1 MFKVLLDILLNLVAT
16 IIQIIVW
23 PINSLM
29 TNIFPDLSTTITDIT
44 TTLVSIFNGMS
55 WAISGIPTTLKV
67 TLLFMLGIEIA
78 KHTIFRST
86 YMLTRVWTI
95 FQKIKFW

>member
-23 PINSLM
+23 PINTLM
-29 TNIFPDLSTTITDIT
+29 TSILPDLSSTITDIT
-44 TTLVSIFNGMS
+44 TTLTSVFNGMS
-55 WAISGIPTTLKV
+55 WAISGIPATLKV

>member
-1 MFKVLLDILLNLVAT
+1 MFKVLLDILLGLVAT

-23 PINSLM
+23 PINTLM
-29 TNIFPDLSTTITDIT
+29 TNAFPDLSSTITDIT
-44 TTLVSIFNGMS
+44 TTLVSVFNGMS

-67 TLLFMLGIEIA
+67 TLLFMIGIEIA

-86 YMLTRVWTI
+86 HALIKVWTI

>member
-1 MFKVLLDILLNLVAT
+1 MFKILLDMLLGLVAT
-16 IIQIIVW
+16 IIQIVCW
-23 PINSLM
+23 PVNTLISNFL
-29 TNIFPDLSTTITDIT
+29 PDISSAILNIT
-44 TTLVSIFNGMS
+44 TTLTSVFAGMS
-55 WAISGIPTTLKV
+55 WAISGIPVTLKI

-78 KHTIFRST
+78 KHTIFNNT

>member
-1 MFKVLLDILLNLVAT
+1 MFKILLDILLGLVAT

-23 PINSLM
+23 PINALM
-29 TNIFPDLSTTITDIT
+29 SNFLPDISSTILNIT
-44 TTLVSIFNGMS
+44 TTLTSVFSGMT

-78 KHTIFRST
+78 KHTIFNNT

>member
-1 MFKVLLDILLNLVAT
+1 MFKILLDILLGLVAT
-16 IIQIIVW
+16 IIQIVVW
-23 PINSLM
+23 PINALM
-29 TNIFPDLSTTITDIT
+29 SNFLPDISTAILNVT
-44 TTLVSIFNGMS
+44 TTLTSVFNGMS

-78 KHTIFRST
+78 KHTIFNNT